1 MLEKNRE
8 SFKNLNKLSS
18 RIIYWEH
25 SSCSAISERWIWI
38 SPFCRVELKVTCK
51 FWSAAWSFTD
61 NAILFNLR
69 TYLGTRQRFQIESR
83 WFCKS
88 PSRFSTAEGGF
99 GQTYRQRHVV
109 QISSFSKWLRQS
121 FFGLQCPFVDR
132 FYFWCNSNR
141 YVGTFTAV
149 KISFSQTISFFPLHR
164 CRTKRWNEKVL
175 TCLRNVSFSLFFIWF
190 LI

>member
-1 MLEKNRE
+1 MPNYSNLKVRNGLNDYGTMNTRWHDKNYVILKMEKNRE

-121 FFGLQCPFVDR
+121 FFGLQCPFVD
-132 FYFWCNSNR
+132 
-141 YVGTFTAV
+141 T
-149 KISFSQTISFFPLHR
+149 
-164 CRTKRWNEKVL
+164 
-175 TCLRNVSFSLFFIWF
+175 
-190 LI
+190 